1 MSRID
6 DLITETLSEDEAALE
21 HWQQPEPGYFSQA
34 MALFTG
40 KLGWVMWFVGIIQL
54 IFFVGAVYSFIQLW
68 GAGETIEALRWAV
81 ITIVLVQL
89 STFLRGFMGSHFEAN
104 RVLRQLARLE
114 LRLAATE
121 SEQTKATGN

>member
-1 MSRID
+1 MSKID
-6 DLITETLSEDEAALE
+6 DLITETLNDDQSTVDAPQL
-21 HWQQPEPGYFSQA
+21 PEPGYFAQA

-40 KLGWVMWFVGIIQL
+40 RLGWVMWFVGIIQL
-54 IFFVGAVYSFIQLW
+54 IFFVGAVYSFIQLF
-68 GAGETIEALRWAV
+68 GTEDTAELLRWSV

-114 LRLAATE
+114 LRIVASGRKSSE
-121 SEQTKATGN
+121 SNAG